1 MIPHAVVTG
10 AGSGIGKSIAEA
22 LAQEGYAVSVM
33 GRREAPLQLLEQQL
47 GDRSAAISC
56 DVTSE
61 SAVSEAFNSAQTS
74 LAPYQYW

>member
-33 GRREAPLQLLEQQL
+33 GRREALF
-47 GDRSAAISC
+47 SYS
-56 DVTSE
+56 S
-61 SAVSEAFNSAQTS
+61 NN
-74 LAPYQYW
+74 